1 MKKCRFTAFSRRIEN
16 HTGRGLR
23 KVRGGQGF
31 GAGDAEGRVGDFVE
45 GGILAGVADGA
56 FVAFDADDF
65 FSITGK
71 MQPDCSGAAVDVEEV
86 VDGLR
91 GFGCGLA
98 KGVFENGVVE
108 FFGLAGIDLEEGE
121 RRDDVFVVADA
132 VGDDLGTMKE
142 LGVFGAVA

>member
-1 MKKCRFTAFSRRIEN
+1 MKKGRFAAFSRRIKN

-56 FVAFDADDF
+56 FVAFDTDDF
-65 FSITGK
+65 FRVAG
-71 MQPDCSGAAVDVEEV
+71 QVEADGSGAAVDVEEV
-86 VDGLR
+86 GDGLR
-91 GFGCGLA
+91 GFGGGLA
-98 KGVFENGVVE
+98 EGVLEDGVVE
-108 FFGLAGIDLEEGE
+108 FFGLAGVDLEEGE
-121 RRDDVFVVADA
+121 RRDDVFVIADV
-132 VGDDLGTMKE
+132 VGDGLGAVEE